1 MGTNLLAELA
11 NLLDILIL
19 KVFFCQATIGF
30 DQTPGKIRRTIAHE
44 LFNLIK
50 HRSHLSWGEA
60 RMIEKPD
67 KGMNGLLEV
76 DIILPKG
83 IVCID
88 QEMVVHFF
96 PFFRLNLFAFKW
108 RWDDQE
114 TTPQDDTAA
123 AVLQESPRLGE
134 QGNSKSGLEKW
145 A

>member
-1 MGTNLLAELA
+1 MRTNLLAELA

-44 LFNLIK
+44 FFNLIK

-60 RMIEKPD
+60 RMIKKLD

-83 IVCID
+83 IVCIN
-88 QEMVVHFF
+88 QEMVVHSFSF
-96 PFFRLNLFAFKW
+96 LSTERLWFSGACH
-108 RWDDQE
+108 
-114 TTPQDDTAA
+114 TA
-123 AVLQESPRLGE
+123 LTERRM
-134 QGNSKSGLEKW
+134 
-145 A
+145 

>member
-30 DQTPGKIRRTIAHE
+30 YQTPGKIRRTIAHD

-60 RMIEKPD
+60 RMIKKLD
-67 KGMNGLLEV
+67 KSMNRLLEV

-83 IVCID
+83 IVCIT
-88 QEMVVHFF
+88 QKMIVHCLSFL
-96 PFFRLNLFAFKW
+96 RTK
-108 RWDDQE
+108 R
-114 TTPQDDTAA
+114 T
-123 AVLQESPRLGE
+123 
-134 QGNSKSGLEKW
+134 
-145 A
+145 

>member
-67 KGMNGLLEV
+67 KGVNGLLEV

-96 PFFRLNLFAFKW
+96 PFFRLNGCPFKW
-108 RWDDQE
+108 RCDDPG
-114 TTPQDDTAA
+114 TTRQDDAA
-123 AVLQESPRLGE
+123 PRERPEREGHVE
-134 QGNSKSGLEKW
+134 QQHGQSRW
-145 A
+145 D

>member
-60 RMIEKPD
+60 SKIEEAYQACK
-67 KGMNGLLEV
+67 
-76 DIILPKG
+76 
-83 IVCID
+83 
-88 QEMVVHFF
+88 
-96 PFFRLNLFAFKW
+96 R
-108 RWDDQE
+108 
-114 TTPQDDTAA
+114 
-123 AVLQESPRLGE
+123 PRLACRRIYPMPKIATIYRTSTPIRDHERGA
-134 QGNSKSGLEKW
+134 NSTFAWKASNGKRKHEPTNRRSRLICK
-145 A
+145 ASPCPLRRLPGM